1 MARYT
6 PVKISTVELA
16 ALAFAAFRKN
26 QCNVYKDS
34 SFFDKA
40 ADSLVTVVPNKQLMR
55 EGNLQITEQ
64 DRADAETAMGA
75 LSQDRTMRI
84 LKGLAVPDFQNTL
97 TNLLTQSECTMS
109 DAGLMAFLPSMTAQ
123 LIQRQT
129 REQEVAELAL
139 VSQYLGRVGDK
150 VTVTLTVMNSRF
162 LQQFNCW
169 SVNAKDDKGNLVSY
183 LTAKEECTRSARYTG
198 KIKRTETSKYHNG
211 AQVTTLN
218 FVKFA

>member
-16 ALAFAAFRKN
+16 ALAFAAYRKN
-26 QCNVYKDS
+26 QSNVYKDS
-34 SFFDKA
+34 SYFDKEK
-40 ADSLVTVVPNKQLMR
+40 DSLVTVVPNKQLMR
-55 EGNLQITEQ
+55 EGNLEVTEQ
-64 DRADAETAMGA
+64 DRTDALAAMET
-75 LSQDRTMRI
+75 LSQDRMMRI
-84 LKGLAVPDFQNTL
+84 LKGLMVPDFQNTL
-97 TNLLTQSECTMS
+97 SNLLTQIESTMS

-123 LIQRQT
+123 LVQRQA
-129 REQEVAELAL
+129 REQEVAELAQ

-150 VTVTLTVMNSRF
+150 ITVNLTVMNSRF

-169 SVNAKDDKGNLVSY
+169 SVNAKDDNGNLVSY
-183 LTAKEECTRSARYTG
+183 LTAKEDCTRSARYSG